1 VTTLL
6 RLTELAGGRILIDGI
21 DISEIGLHD
30 LRSAVAIIPQ
40 DPVLFEGTVRYN
52 VDPFGEHNDDKIWEA
67 LDKAHLKEKVIVITL
82 ALTYYFIRFCTEF
95 VVCYYC

>member
-1 VTTLL
+1 M
-6 RLTELAGGRILIDGI
+6 IDGI